1 MTSDA
6 RRPIILPF
14 HLFLVL
20 SLSLL
25 CFILAVLFHQTQ
37 VDVSLARLFYIG
49 GAKWLYQDSFWTET
63 ILHKGGM
70 KLIIIGFSIYI
81 LKFIYE
87 LYQKKLTREQK
98 VEKIYFLLTYILT
111 VTVIGLLKKQTT
123 LPCPWHV
130 KEFDGPR
137 DFQAIWT
144 LFNSLYPKGNC
155 FPAGH
160 ASAGYGLFV
169 LYFAKSLY
177 QRSSLKYLL
186 PGLTLGLIFGI
197 SQQFRGAHFL
207 SHDLI
212 TVTLCL
218 LLPLTVTYT
227 LHFLRKR

>member
-1 MTSDA
+1 MKNDPRLA
-6 RRPIILPF
+6 IGLPH
-14 HLFLVL
+14 HLFFIFG
-20 SLSLL
+20 SSLL
-25 CFILAVLFHQTQ
+25 CFILAIIFHQTQ
-37 VDVSLARLFYIG
+37 VDVWLAKLFYAG
-49 GAKWLYQDSFWTET
+49 EAKWTYQDSFWTET

-70 KLIIIGFSIYI
+70 KLIIAGFSFFI
-81 LKFIYE
+81 LKFIYD
-87 LYQKKLTREQK
+87 LSRKKLTREQK
-98 VEKIYFLLTYILT
+98 VEKVYFLLTYIFT
-111 VTVIGLLKKQTT
+111 VTIIGVLKKQTT

-144 LFNSLYPKGNC
+144 LFNPLYPKGNC

-160 ASAGYGLFV
+160 ASAGYALFA

-177 QRSSLKYLL
+177 QRSSLQYLL
-186 PGLTLGLIFGI
+186 PGLVLGLIFGI

-218 LLPLTVTYT
+218 LLPLTVTYS
-227 LHFLRKR
+227 LRYLQKR